1 MTIYCD
7 SAKKFCFMK
16 TKLWYLISML
26 RSADEG
32 SSEIKF
38 LDAGLELFKS
48 GGLLAVSIERLSAKS
63 GLPASEFEEC
73 FKDKIDFFCKV
84 YFYNMDRA
92 KACFPEFLDENGR
105 MSTESLRK
113 YLSHIAVEYPNILA
127 YIEDKDVL
135 KETEERIYRMGG
147 SEEKD
152 AMKIIPY
159 LEKPKEKPDIKLFCR
174 SMRFAS
180 IIATNKSF
188 NNDEMSMNGVGYIAF
203 KAARYICSDLG
214 PIPNNHRRK

>member
-7 SAKKFCFMK
+7 SAKIFCFMK

-159 LEKPKEKPDIKLFCR
+159 LEKPKEKPD
-174 SMRFAS
+174 S
-180 IIATNKSF
+180 NKSF
-188 NNDEMSMNGVGYIAF
+188 RFFCI
-203 KAARYICSDLG
+203 AARSIFFLLSNKTI
-214 PIPNNHRRK
+214 PINKEPSSPLHKTTNSEEYLTK

>member
-1 MTIYCD
+1 
-7 SAKKFCFMK
+7 MK

-105 MSTESLRK
+105 STGWAAPK
-113 YLSHIAVEYPNILA
+113 
-127 YIEDKDVL
+127 K
-135 KETEERIYRMGG
+135 RM
-147 SEEKD
+147 
-152 AMKIIPY
+152 P
-159 LEKPKEKPDIKLFCR
+159 
-174 SMRFAS
+174 
-180 IIATNKSF
+180 
-188 NNDEMSMNGVGYIAF
+188 
-203 KAARYICSDLG
+203 
-214 PIPNNHRRK
+214 